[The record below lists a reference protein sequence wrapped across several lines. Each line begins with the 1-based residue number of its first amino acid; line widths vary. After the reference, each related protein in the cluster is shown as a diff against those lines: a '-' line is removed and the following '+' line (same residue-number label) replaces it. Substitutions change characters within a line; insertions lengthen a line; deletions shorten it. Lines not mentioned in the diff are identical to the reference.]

1 MVNKVSV
8 RTGSAMGLVDFL
20 EDNDFIVETV
30 GEVLKVSRSSEL
42 DVFLSVDEHSIYFE
56 VELGNISNFSNDEVY
71 FKLLDLNTEITP
83 VSIGIDSTD
92 QDNPVAVL
100 VERRETQNLD
110 SNELL
115 SVFDAIEIAQYKV
128 EQLLAQYIK

>member
-1 MVNKVSV
+1 MISNVAV
-8 RTGSAMGLVDFL
+8 RTSAASSLIEFL
-20 EDNDFIVETV
+20 EENDFIVDTV
-30 GEVLKVSRSSEL
+30 DEVLKVSRTSEL

-56 VELGNISNFSNDEVY
+56 VELGNISSFTNEELY

-92 QDNPVAVL
+92 KENPVAVL

-115 SVFDAIEIAQYKV
+115 SVFDAMEIARYKV